1 MFHGISRRQAR
12 ALLALLLSESANGG
26 TRLPNHGII
35 TDAATHPIVG
45 DNLEAVSG
53 RIGDEEA
60 VSSTNLQGIEKG
72 RMRPEEGEGEEE
84 EEGRAYPGSYLMS
97 GGPGPGPGPGGGHM
111 PVVAVSALL
120 RRRAS
125 LARFLKSRCR

>member
-97 GGPGPGPGPGGGHM
+97 GAGAGAGTGRWPYAGGGGVG
-111 PVVAVSALL
+111 PPPPACI
-120 RRRAS
+120 
-125 LARFLKSRCR
+125 SRPLP